1 MAQKALYDLAVSPT
15 ALNFLSCVPAGTSNI
30 LSNLP
35 QSFCAVSFCLESSSP
50 KFLHGWILSFI
61 QVSAQKSLPQRSFC
75 EIVYQKDSPSILP
88 IILHSFILL
97 YFSQNILLC
106 EIIRYIICLYIYWMS
121 LHLDYNQCEGKGFVL
136 FTMTTLVLS
145 IQQIPKTPVG

>member
-1 MAQKALYDLAVSPT
+1 MAQKVLYDLAISPT
-15 ALNFLSCVPAGTSNI
+15 ALNFLSCVPAGTSDI

-35 QSFCAVSFCLESSSP
+35 QSFCAVSFCLESSS

-61 QVSAQKSLPQRSFC
+61 QVSVQKSLLQRSLC
-75 EIVYQKDSPSILP
+75 EIFYQKDSPSILP
-88 IILHSFILL
+88 IPFHCFILL

-106 EIIRYIICLYIYWMS
+106 EIIHYIICLYIYWMS